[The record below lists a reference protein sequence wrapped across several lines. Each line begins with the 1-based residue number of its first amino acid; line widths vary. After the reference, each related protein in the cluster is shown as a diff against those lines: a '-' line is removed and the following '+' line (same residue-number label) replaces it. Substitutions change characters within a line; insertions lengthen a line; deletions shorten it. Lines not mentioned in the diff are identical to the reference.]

1 MAVMIDGSSVVRLF
15 ENNLFDYDEDR
26 QLMLYNENGLS
37 MEFAVPWL
45 NLEVGKTYDLAKVR
59 SVLGEMMRNVHHT
72 EAIRDKKN
80 DQSFMDTLS
89 KEMTEF
95 GMQHIENTESFAY
108 EEDGKYL
115 FGFDLDYIISLLVIN
130 KGETVTSLLTAMRD
144 SERDK
149 RNNTSKTR
157 GTCDGK
163 ETEEAN

>member
-1 MAVMIDGSSVVRLF
+1 
-15 ENNLFDYDEDR
+15 
-26 QLMLYNENGLS
+26 
-37 MEFAVPWL
+37 
-45 NLEVGKTYDLAKVR
+45 
-59 SVLGEMMRNVHHT
+59 VHHT

-80 DQSFMDTLS
+80 DQSFMETLS

-115 FGFDLDYIISLLVIN
+115 FGFDLDYILSLLVIN

-149 RNNTSKTR
+149 RNNTLETR
-157 GTCDGK
+157 GTDDGK
-163 ETEEAN
+163 KTEEAN

>member
-1 MAVMIDGSSVVRLF
+1 MAVMIDSDSVVRLF
-15 ENNLFDYDEDR
+15 ENNLFDYDKDR

-45 NLEVGKTYDLAKVR
+45 SLEVGKTYDLAKVR

-80 DQSFMDTLS
+80 DPSFMETVS

-115 FGFDLDYIISLLVIN
+115 FGVDLDYIISLLVIN

-149 RNNTSKTR
+149 RTNTLKTR
-157 GTCDGK
+157 GTCDGQ
-163 ETEEAN
+163 TDEERN

>member
-1 MAVMIDGSSVVRLF
+1 MAVMIDSDSVVRLF
-15 ENNLFDYDEDR
+15 ENNLFDFDQDR

-45 NLEVGKTYDLAKVR
+45 SREVGKTYDLAKVR

-72 EAIRDKKN
+72 EAIRNKKN
-80 DQSFMDTLS
+80 DTSFMETLS

-108 EEDGKYL
+108 EDDGKYL
-115 FGFDLDYIISLLVIN
+115 FGVDLDYIISLLVIN

-149 RNNTSKTR
+149 RTNTLKTR
-157 GTCDGK
+157 GTCDGQ
-163 ETEEAN
+163 TDEEKN

>member
-1 MAVMIDGSSVVRLF
+1 MAVMIDSDSVVRLF
-15 ENNLFDYDEDR
+15 ENNLFDFDQDR

-37 MEFAVPWL
+37 LEFSVPWL
-45 NLEVGKTYDLAKVR
+45 SREVGKTYDLAKVR

-80 DQSFMDTLS
+80 DKSFMDTLS

-115 FGFDLDYIISLLVIN
+115 FGFDLDYILSLLVIN

-144 SERDK
+144 TERDK
-149 RNNTSKTR
+149 RNNKLKTR
-157 GTCDGK
+157 GTCDGQTDQEK
-163 ETEEAN
+163 N

>member
-1 MAVMIDGSSVVRLF
+1 MAVMIDSDSVVRLF
-15 ENNLFDYDEDR
+15 ENNLFDFDQDR

-37 MEFAVPWL
+37 LEFAVPWL
-45 NLEVGKTYDLAKVR
+45 NREVGKTYDLAKVR

-89 KEMTEF
+89 KEMTAF
-95 GMQHIENTESFAY
+95 GMQHFENTDSFAY
-108 EEDGKYL
+108 EENGKYL
-115 FGFDLDYIISLLVIN
+115 FGFDLDYIISLLLIN
-130 KGETVTSLLTAMRD
+130 KEETVTSLLTAMRD

-149 RNNTSKTR
+149 QTNKLNTR

-163 ETEEAN
+163 TDEEKN